1 MIWPVRTMKNEA
13 YKAYMQPAFLI
24 CAAVLGMAGGGM
36 SLAIKHFNMH
46 LKKDPLLLKRSLD
59 LLDANGLGPYRVV
72 SRSRIPEDDVVKE
85 LGTEDY
91 IQWVLEDADA
101 AADSSVRRCLLFIT
115 YYGLP
120 DLVPHVPEECYA
132 GSGYQ
137 RLASENV
144 KLELNISG
152 VVRGLNGRYVVFGD
166 QESAGWESAA
176 EFAVL
181 YVFRV
186 NGEYANTRDKTRF
199 ILNKGIFERHSY
211 FSKVEWKFFNS
222 GLGQL
227 IYPNKEEAIAATEKL
242 LAVILPVLEKE
253 CWPEWPAEDGA

>member
-1 MIWPVRTMKNEA
+1 MKNEA

-24 CAAVLGMAGGGM
+24 CAAVLGIAGGGM

-46 LKKDPLLLKRSLD
+46 FKKDPLSLKQSLD
-59 LLDANGLGPYRVV
+59 HLDANGLGPYRVV
-72 SRSRIPEDDVVKE
+72 SKSRISEEDVVKE

-91 IQWVLEDADA
+91 IQWVLEDTDA
-101 AADSSVRRCLLFIT
+101 PADSGVRKCLLFIT

-120 DLVPHVPEECYA
+120 DIVPHVPEECYA
-132 GSGYQ
+132 GGGYQ

-144 KLELNISG
+144 KLELNVSG
-152 VVRGLNGRYVVFGD
+152 GARKLNGRYVVFGN
-166 QESAGWESAA
+166 QESTGWESAA
-176 EFAVL
+176 EFPVL

-211 FSKVEWKFFNS
+211 FSKVEWKFFDT
-222 GLGQL
+222 GFGQST
-227 IYPNKEEAIAATEKL
+227 YPNKEEAIAASEKL

-253 CWPEWPAEDGA
+253 CWPEWPVEVGA